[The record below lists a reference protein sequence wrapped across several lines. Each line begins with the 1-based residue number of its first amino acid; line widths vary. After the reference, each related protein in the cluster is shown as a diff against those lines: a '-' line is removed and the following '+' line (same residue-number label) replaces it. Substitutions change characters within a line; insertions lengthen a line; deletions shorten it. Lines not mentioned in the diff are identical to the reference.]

1 MDIEIENK
9 IKYIL
14 SQSPENIDINVVK
27 EKLLLNDNDIINT
40 ISDLWNIEKKEEIKK
55 EKTKIDEL
63 RIICNEMQ
71 IEIEK
76 YKKENTN
83 NN

>member
-1 MDIEIENK
+1 MNISLDDTIL
-9 IKYIL
+9 YIQK
-14 SQSPENIDINVVK
+14 QSPENTNIEKIKDILIFN
-27 EKLLLNDNDIINT
+27 NNDIMKT
-40 ISDLWNIEKKEEIKK
+40 ITDLWNIEKKEEIKK

-63 RIICNEMQ
+63 RDICNEMQ

-76 YKKENTN
+76 YKKQNSN